1 MGRNQRIDS
10 SGYVYHWIRA
20 HPYKK
25 GDKHKNYEVA
35 YQKLLE
41 ILIDGFLKPGH
52 ENLTAGEKSICFTE
66 SPEYFS
72 EWDQSRY
79 QPFGFKFVKN
89 KIYEQGG
96 RPVFYGS
103 YSDFYALPDSLKW
116 RFAPHLPTKIT
127 TDWPYGFDY
136 TWEREWRLRCSEL
149 DLLSA
154 IAIIVPDNTYASR
167 LETDIYEITKVN
179 AVCYWLG
186 SADAR
191 DDEEYREY
199 FSSIFERIEF
209 PRKFDEM
216 I

>member
-20 HPYKK
+20 HPYEK
-25 GDKHKNYEVA
+25 GDKDKNYEAA

-41 ILIDGFLKPGH
+41 ILIDGFLKPGN
-52 ENLTAGEKSICFTE
+52 EKLTAGEKSICFTE

-79 QPFGFKFVKN
+79 QPFGFKFVKI

-103 YSDFYALPDSLKW
+103 YSDFHALPKNLQW
-116 RFAPHLPTKIT
+116 RFAPHLPTRIT
-127 TDWPYGFDY
+127 TDWPHGLDY
-136 TWEREWRLRCSEL
+136 TWEREWRLRTTGL

-154 IAIIVPDNTYASR
+154 VNIIVPDNVYASR
-167 LETDIYEITKVN
+167 LETDIYEITKEN
-179 AVCYWLG
+179 AVYYWLG
-186 SADAR
+186 SSDAR
-191 DDEEYREY
+191 DDDEYREY
-199 FSSIFERIEF
+199 FASVSKLIEL
-209 PRKFDEM
+209 PRRFDE
-216 I
+216 II

>member
-10 SGYVYHWIRA
+10 SGYLYHWIRA
-20 HPYKK
+20 NPYEK
-25 GDKHKNYEVA
+25 GNKQENYEVA
-35 YQKLLE
+35 YQRLLD

-52 ENLTAGEKSICFTE
+52 EELTADVKAICFTE

-79 QPFGFKFVKN
+79 QPFGFKFVKS
-89 KIYEQGG
+89 KIYDQGG

-103 YSDFYALPDSLKW
+103 YSDFHALPEILKW
-116 RFAPHLPTKIT
+116 RFAPHLPTRIT
-127 TDWPYGFDY
+127 NEWPYGLDY
-136 TWEREWRLRCSEL
+136 TWEREWRLRSTCL

-154 IAIIVPDNTYASR
+154 VNIIVPDNAYASR
-167 LETDIYEITKVN
+167 LETDIYKITKEN

-191 DDEEYREY
+191 NDDEYREY
-199 FSSIFERIEF
+199 FSSVWERIEL
-209 PRKFDEM
+209 PKRFDE
-216 I
+216 II